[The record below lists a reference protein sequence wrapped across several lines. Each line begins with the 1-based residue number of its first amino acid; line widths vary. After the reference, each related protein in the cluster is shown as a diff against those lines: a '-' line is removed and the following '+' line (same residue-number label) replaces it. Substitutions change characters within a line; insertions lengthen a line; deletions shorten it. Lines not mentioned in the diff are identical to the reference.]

1 MNKRLTIFD
10 YAPGELTQ
18 DAFLLWLFDSLSSN
32 ESNDD
37 IKSVKNIAHNVL
49 CEFLKKSLEVN
60 DKFLKNQQVALMTKK
75 NNIADN
81 QCYEYDHYKGKKT

>member
-37 IKSVKNIAHNVL
+37 IKSVKNIAHTSYCLVSELYNPKYPLAV
-49 CEFLKKSLEVN
+49 
-60 DKFLKNQQVALMTKK
+60 
-75 NNIADN
+75 
-81 QCYEYDHYKGKKT
+81 